1 MIPTD
6 FYYTYFMPNTTTT
19 EFHKNFAVWKQMCQ
33 TEARNRLTRLAGA
46 ILTDIIDQLTLY
58 RQDSNLA
65 RAIMP
70 GIDDKIKEL
79 ASYPNPITYV
89 REYVNRELTS
99 NLDFSGNNDIL
110 WYPHDQGILFQA
122 FGMDIGSV
130 IEATMRLKNNKLQ
143 KCDLWP
149 APNTIASDLKK
160 QPDYLQKEK
169 IWFAIDTQ
177 QDIDVI
183 GIDIVLTNQKQLQKL
198 FTTLSD
204 HDICYKVRPRNR
216 RIVHLTSEL
225 IAKDLIQYQRIQTCH
240 AAATHTN
247 QIEQN
252 AKTEELQVQI
262 LRRTVG
268 KDPKIETRQKYY
280 EKLLDTILPEISELT
295 AQKPMTD
302 WLSADMPKSTAT
314 ADNP

>member
-1 MIPTD
+1 
-6 FYYTYFMPNTTTT
+6 
-19 EFHKNFAVWKQMCQ
+19 
-33 TEARNRLTRLAGA
+33 
-46 ILTDIIDQLTLY
+46 
-58 RQDSNLA
+58 
-65 RAIMP
+65 
-70 GIDDKIKEL
+70 
-79 ASYPNPITYV
+79 
-89 REYVNRELTS
+89 
-99 NLDFSGNNDIL
+99 
-110 WYPHDQGILFQA
+110 
-122 FGMDIGSV
+122 MDIGPV

-149 APNTIASDLKK
+149 APVTMDSNLKK
-160 QPDYLQKEK
+160 QPEYLQKEK
-169 IWFAIDTQ
+169 IWSAIDTQ

-198 FTTLSD
+198 FTTFSD

-216 RIVHLTSEL
+216 RIVHLASEL

-262 LRRTVG
+262 LQRTVG
-268 KDPKIETRQKYY
+268 KDPQIETRQKYY

-295 AQKPMTD
+295 AQKPMTN
-302 WLSADMPKSTAT
+302 WLSADMPKSTT
-314 ADNP
+314 TTDNP

>member
-6 FYYTYFMPNTTTT
+6 FYYTYFMPNTTAT
-19 EFHKNFAVWKQMCQ
+19 EFHKNLAVWKQMCQ
-33 TEARNRLTRLAGA
+33 TEACNRLTRLAGA

-58 RQDSNLA
+58 RQDPKLA

-70 GIDDKIKEL
+70 EIDDKIKEL
-79 ASYPNPITYV
+79 ANYPNPITYV

-198 FTTLSD
+198 LTTLSD
-204 HDICYKVRPRNR
+204 HDICYKARPRNR
-216 RIVHLTSEL
+216 RIVHLASEL

-262 LRRTVG
+262 LQRTVG
-268 KDPKIETRQKYY
+268 KDPQIETRQKYY

-314 ADNP
+314 TDNA

>member
-6 FYYTYFMPNTTTT
+6 FYHTYFMPNTTTT
-19 EFHKNFAVWKQMCQ
+19 EFHKNLAVWKQMCQ
-33 TEARNRLTRLAGA
+33 TKARNRLTR
-46 ILTDIIDQLTLY
+46 
-58 RQDSNLA
+58 LA

-149 APNTIASDLKK
+149 APNTMDSDLKK
-160 QPDYLQKEK
+160 T
-169 IWFAIDTQ
+169 A
-177 QDIDVI
+177 
-183 GIDIVLTNQKQLQKL
+183 GISAERENLV
-198 FTTLSD
+198 
-204 HDICYKVRPRNR
+204 
-216 RIVHLTSEL
+216 
-225 IAKDLIQYQRIQTCH
+225 CH
-240 AAATHTN
+240 
-247 QIEQN
+247 
-252 AKTEELQVQI
+252 
-262 LRRTVG
+262 
-268 KDPKIETRQKYY
+268 
-280 EKLLDTILPEISELT
+280 
-295 AQKPMTD
+295 
-302 WLSADMPKSTAT
+302 
-314 ADNP
+314 